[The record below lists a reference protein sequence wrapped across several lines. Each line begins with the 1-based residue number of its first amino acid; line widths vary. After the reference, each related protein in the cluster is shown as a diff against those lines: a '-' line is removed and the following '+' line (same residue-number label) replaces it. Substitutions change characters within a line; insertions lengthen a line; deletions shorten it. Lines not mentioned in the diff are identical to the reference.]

1 MFGGSRSHIW
11 LRAAFWGGQASGRA
25 LEYLSI
31 VLSTLQPAGTDAAEI
46 ARLFWIMVAGGAVVW
61 LAFTVLAVYAF
72 RNRHTRWSERAGVR
86 LIVGGGIAAPTV
98 VLGALLLYGMP
109 ELSRQMAAAPPGSLR
124 VRVSGEQWWWRV
136 TYEREGQ
143 PPVVLANELRLPRG
157 VVSEIV
163 LTSADV
169 IHAFWVPALAGKIDM
184 IPGRTTRLTLE
195 PNEAG
200 TFRGVCAE
208 YCGASHARMAFVVQV
223 VEPADFAAWL
233 EQQSQPA
240 RRDAAGEAAFAA
252 AGCAA
257 CHDVRGAGT
266 GAAIGP
272 DLTHVGSRL
281 SIAAGTLPNTTEA
294 LVRWITD
301 PGQVK
306 PDSLMPPFRAMP
318 SVERRRLAEY
328 LRGLQ

>member
-1 MFGGSRSHIW
+1 M
-11 LRAAFWGGQASGRA
+11 
-25 LEYLSI
+25 
-31 VLSTLQPAGTDAAEI
+31 LSTLQPAGTDAAEI

-61 LAFTVLAVYAF
+61 LAFTLLALHAS
-72 RNRHTRWSERAGVR
+72 RSRHTRWSERAGVR
-86 LIVGGGIAAPTV
+86 LIIGGGIAAPAV

-109 ELSRQMAAAPPGSLR
+109 KLSRQMAAAPPDSVR
-124 VRVSGEQWWWRV
+124 VQVSGEQWWWRV
-136 TYEREGQ
+136 AYQREGQ

-184 IPGRTTRLTLE
+184 IPGRTTRITLE
-195 PNEAG
+195 PNAAG

-223 VEPADFAAWL
+223 VEPADFTAWL
-233 EQQSQPA
+233 ERQSQPA
-240 RRDAAGEAAFAA
+240 RRDPAGEAAFAS

-257 CHDVRGAGT
+257 CHDVRGAGS
-266 GAAIGP
+266 GASIGP

-281 SIAAGTLPNTTEA
+281 SLAAGTLPNTTEA
-294 LVRWITD
+294 LLRWIAE
-301 PGQVK
+301 PAHIK
-306 PDSLMPPFRAMP
+306 PESLMPPFRALP
-318 SVERRRLAEY
+318 AAELQQLAEY
-328 LRGLQ
+328 MRLLQ